1 MLNFVPESS
10 PSRPLRLLCVG
21 AHSDDIEIGCAG
33 TLLTWA
39 AAGATLDVTWVV
51 LTGGAERQREA
62 RRSARALL
70 RRSQSLRLVFGGFDD
85 GRLPNQTEAVKDFF
99 EHLKMQTSPDLIL
112 THRLEDRHQDHRL
125 IGELTWNTWRDHTI
139 LEYEIPKYEG
149 DLGHPNLF
157 VPISEPVM
165 RRKSALLMHHFG
177 SQRSKSWFLPAT
189 FEALA
194 RIRGIECRS
203 SSGLAEGFHARK
215 IQLAPP
221 AAGAP

>member
-1 MLNFVPESS
+1 MLKFVPESS
-10 PSRPLRLLCVG
+10 PSRPLRLLCIG
-21 AHSDDIEIGCAG
+21 AHSDDIEIGSAG
-33 TLLTWA
+33 TLLTWS
-39 AAGATLDVTWVV
+39 AAGATLNVTWVV

-62 RRSARALL
+62 RRSAQALL
-70 RRSQSLRLVFGGFDD
+70 RRAQSLRLVFGGFDD
-85 GRLPNQTEAVKDFF
+85 GRLPSQTEAVKDFF
-99 EHLKMQTSPDLIL
+99 EHLKTQTSPDLIL
-112 THRLEDRHQDHRL
+112 THRLEDRHQDHRM

-165 RRKSALLMHHFG
+165 RRKSALLMQHFG

-221 AAGAP
+221 AASAP